1 MCGAH
6 FRMRRASSLRRVLVP
21 IATGSEE
28 LEAVTIVDTLVRAG
42 ANVTLASVENNLQVL
57 QFYERS

>member
-1 MCGAH
+1 
-6 FRMRRASSLRRVLVP
+6 MRRASSLRRVLVP